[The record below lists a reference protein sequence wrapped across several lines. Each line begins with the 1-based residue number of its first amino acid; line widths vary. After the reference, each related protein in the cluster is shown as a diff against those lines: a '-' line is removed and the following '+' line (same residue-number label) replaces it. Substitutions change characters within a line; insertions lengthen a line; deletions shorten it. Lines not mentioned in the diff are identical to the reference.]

1 MTNWQS
7 PALIFAETRAS
18 YQIREGSVVNLAL
31 RDSLIC
37 QVSPFLG
44 WPVHVSN
51 LNLTQVPTMSPF

>member
-7 PALIFAETRAS
+7 PALIFSETRAS
-18 YQIREGSVVNLAL
+18 YQIREGSAVDLAP

-37 QVSPFLG
+37 QILPFPG

-51 LNLTQVPTMSPF
+51 LNLTQVLTVSPF